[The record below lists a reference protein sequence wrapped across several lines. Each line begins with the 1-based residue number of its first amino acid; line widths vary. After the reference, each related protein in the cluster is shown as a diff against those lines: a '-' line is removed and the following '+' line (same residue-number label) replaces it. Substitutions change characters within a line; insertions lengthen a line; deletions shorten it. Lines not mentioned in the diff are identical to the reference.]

1 VQGGQRIFPPPN
13 PWKGNRTGHEQAASS
28 SPLQSLDFDSLTAV
42 FTEHRS
48 NAQARG
54 KQPDRDG
61 RPFVLIGCRGYLSYI
76 QVGRRAGQVPSTRR
90 GAEAPGHV
98 AQGACE
104 AAPGGRLLRSVCL
117 PLGMCTARLCPCG
130 VRPLVYCGSDEKNA
144 CGGSGGWD
152 VESGA
157 ELELH
162 EAASNS
168 EAKARAAGA
177 AAAARWSR
185 RKRRQRGRLPPWS
198 PYAVN
203 RC

>member
-1 VQGGQRIFPPPN
+1 MIV
-13 PWKGNRTGHEQAASS
+13 S
-28 SPLQSLDFDSLTAV
+28 
-42 FTEHRS
+42 
-48 NAQARG
+48 
-54 KQPDRDG
+54 
-61 RPFVLIGCRGYLSYI
+61 
-76 QVGRRAGQVPSTRR
+76 RAYFQ
-90 GAEAPGHV
+90 
-98 AQGACE
+98 Q
-104 AAPGGRLLRSVCL
+104 CL
-117 PLGMCTARLCPCG
+117 PLGICTARVLSLRGSG
-130 VRPLVYCGSDEKNA
+130 VPPLVYCGSDEKNT

-168 EAKARAAGA
+168 EARARAAG
-177 AAAARWSR
+177 AAARWSR